1 VKDALCESET
11 QENTH
16 LSKVGGRKRKECAV
30 FDYKT
35 DNPKQKNGREKVI
48 AQH

>member
-1 VKDALCESET
+1 MFGMERSVLVSAAWKETAPCESET

-30 FDYKT
+30 FDY
-35 DNPKQKNGREKVI
+35 
-48 AQH
+48 